1 MEVGLRVTDAPEESC
16 FSDLVSG
23 DNVLAIPLFQR
34 AYRWTQKHLGLL
46 IEDIDA
52 IRDDIASSVFL
63 GVIVSYSRGTAPGR
77 PVTWEI
83 VDGQQRITTLYLLLM
98 AAVEVAARKNEG
110 EWAADVSGT
119 YLLVRP
125 LASNPVNTKLIP
137 SYADRAQ
144 FASLWTR
151 IADLPSLKAQTTFSY
166 NLPRPPHASGPS
178 SGAMTAQ
185 YDRLRRILNGVFEDG
200 GRPALERFV
209 KIVAHHL
216 SVVSISLR
224 DPAVAPKIFERLN
237 ARAEPVTV
245 ADLVRNEIFARSG
258 DDAIQAQHV
267 FTTYW
272 EPFIQR
278 FKESGTDF
286 EKFLFPYGLTLNPNV
301 RKADL
306 FGQLRSGWAS
316 SSSPQEIIEDLDRY
330 RATFLAIEAG
340 RRADDLPDLINKG
353 LNRLHRVGRPS
364 STYVFIFQ
372 VVEAF
377 RSGALSEPNVCSI
390 LDALE
395 SFLFRRAVMGIE
407 PTGLHAA
414 FKGLWAEVNAAP
426 AGVAKDGALVRQ
438 LVSKKPTILWPTD
451 VQFKT
456 AIQQND
462 LYHRKVRAYALKERE
477 IAVEG
482 ESPTDTFCIEHVAP
496 QTPTE
501 HWRDAI
507 PESYE
512 QIVQTWGNLIPL
524 TDAMNPAVG
533 QKPFKQKRE
542 EFKNSI
548 FATAREVAQKYDVW
562 TAKVIQDR
570 NTEIGG
576 WATSRWSY

>member
-46 IEDIDA
+46 LEDIDA

-98 AAVEVAARKNEG
+98 AAVEIAARKNEG
-110 EWAADVSGT
+110 EWAADVCGT

-151 IADLPSLKAQTTFSY
+151 VADLPSLKAQTSFSY
-166 NLPRPPHASGPS
+166 NLPRPPHATGPS
-178 SGAMTAQ
+178 SGQMTAQ
-185 YDRLRRILNGVFEDG
+185 YERLRRTLNGVFDDG
-200 GRPALERFV
+200 GKAALERFV
-209 KIVAHHL
+209 KIVAHHM

-278 FKESGTDF
+278 FKENGTDF
-286 EKFLFPYGLTLNPNV
+286 EKFLFPYGLTLNSNV

-306 FGQLRSGWAS
+306 FGQLRSGWAT
-316 SSSPQEIIEDLDRY
+316 SSSPQDIIEDLDRY
-330 RATFLAIEAG
+330 RPTFLAVDAG
-340 RRADDLPDLINKG
+340 RSAADLPHAVNDHLH
-353 LNRLHRVGRPS
+353 RLHRVGRPS
-364 STYVFIFQ
+364 SIYVFVFQ

-377 RSGALSEPNVCSI
+377 KADSLNEASVCSI
-390 LDALE
+390 LEALE

-407 PTGLHAA
+407 PTGLHAV
-414 FKGLWAEVNAAP
+414 FKGLWSEIEAAP
-426 AGVAKDGALVRQ
+426 GNVPRDGQLVRQ
-438 LVSKKPTILWPTD
+438 LVSRKPTILWPTD
-451 VQFKT
+451 TQFKT

-462 LYHRKVRAYALKERE
+462 LYHRKVRVYALKERE

-482 ESPTDTFCIEHVAP
+482 ESPADTFCVEHVAP
-496 QTPTE
+496 QTPTDA
-501 HWRDAI
+501 WREVI
-507 PESYE
+507 PDGYD
-512 QIVQTWGNLIPL
+512 QLIQTWGNLIPL
-524 TDAMNPAVG
+524 TDEMNPAVG
-533 QKPFKQKRE
+533 QKPFKKKRE

-548 FATAREVAQKYDVW
+548 FATAREVAQKYEEW
-562 TAKVIQDR
+562 TADVIHQR
-570 NTEIGG
+570 NDEIAS
-576 WATSRWSY
+576 WAISRWSY